1 MVSILIKAKSYFCN
15 GNSPKLCAFASLW
28 ETKIW
33 IMKNKFSFG
42 QDRLTASLALA
53 ICRGNIKGIIS
64 PESREKIK
72 ASSQAVE
79 KIVGKGE
86 PVYGINTGF
95 GPLCT
100 TMISPEQTKKLQ
112 ENLLKSHAVG
122 LGEPIPIEI
131 AKLML
136 VLKTHAL
143 AQGFSGI
150 QESTLDRIL
159 FYIENNIIPVVPKQG
174 SVGAS
179 GDLAPLSHLF
189 LPLIGL
195 GKVHFK
201 GEIISTAK
209 LFQQLDLEPIH
220 LGPKEGLALINGT
233 QFIAAFG
240 VMVVDRFYNI
250 LAHADITGAMMLE
263 GLLGSTKPF
272 SAELHKLRPYT
283 GNQHVAQSIM
293 NLLHESEIVH
303 SHATCA
309 RVQDPYSLRCMPQVH
324 GASRNAWLHLK
335 QMIETEINS
344 VTDNP
349 VVFDENH
356 TISGGNFHGQPIAM
370 PLDYA
375 CLAASEIGNISDRR
389 IYLSL
394 EGDTPGVPK
403 LLLKETGLNSGF
415 MIPQYSTAALASENK
430 GLCFPSSADSIPTSL
445 GQEDHVSMGSI
456 GARKALQVIENVEK
470 ILGVELFCAAQAVDF
485 HAPLKS
491 GKIMTALY
499 EHVRTKIHHV
509 TEDQIMYEDM
519 EIAIDIIRSGELL
532 TLAKEVAARE
542 GLELET
548 KWSEE
553 FDRY

>member
-1 MVSILIKAKSYFCN
+1 M
-15 GNSPKLCAFASLW
+15 
-28 ETKIW
+28 
-33 IMKNKFSFG
+33 MKTFQYG
-42 QDRLTASLALA
+42 QEQLTASIALGIA
-53 ICRGNIKGIIS
+53 RGEIEGILTK
-64 PESREKIK
+64 ETREKVRTS
-72 ASSQAVE
+72 AAAV
-79 KIVGKGE
+79 KQIVANGK

-100 TMISPEQTKKLQ
+100 TLISPDQTRKLQ

-122 LGEPIPIEI
+122 VGEPIPTEI
-131 AKLML
+131 SKLML
-136 VLKTHAL
+136 ILKIHAL
-143 AQGFSGI
+143 AKGFSGI
-150 QESTLDRIL
+150 QEDTLDRMIWH
-159 FYIENNIIPVVPKQG
+159 IEQDLIPVVPKQG

-189 LPLIGL
+189 IPLIGL
-195 GKVHFK
+195 GKVNYQGK
-201 GEIISTAK
+201 TLSAAEA
-209 LFQQLDLEPIH
+209 LQQHQLEAIH

-233 QFIAAFG
+233 QFMAAFG
-240 VMVVDRFYNI
+240 VKVLDRFYNI

-263 GLLGSTKPF
+263 GLLGSIKPF
-272 SAELHKLRPYT
+272 SAELHELRPYA
-283 GNQHVAQSIM
+283 GNQHVAQTIL
-293 NLLHESEIVH
+293 NLLHDSEIVH

-324 GASRNAWLHLK
+324 GASRNAWRHLK
-335 QMIETEINS
+335 QILEIEINS

-415 MIPQYSTAALASENK
+415 MIPQYTTAALASENK

-499 EHVRTKIHHV
+499 DYVRTKIKHI

-519 EIAIDIIRSGELL
+519 ETAIEMIRSGELL
-532 TLAKEVAARE
+532 TLAKEVAEKE

-548 KWSEE
+548 SWSGE

>member
-1 MVSILIKAKSYFCN
+1 MNNTFQ
-15 GNSPKLCAFASLW
+15 
-28 ETKIW
+28 
-33 IMKNKFSFG
+33 FG
-42 QDRLTASLALA
+42 QEHLTASISLG
-53 ICRGNIKGIIS
+53 IIGGEIKGVLTEETRKKVRNS
-64 PESREKIK
+64 
-72 ASSQAVE
+72 AAAVE
-79 KIVGKGE
+79 KIVANGK

-100 TMISPEQTKKLQ
+100 KLISPDQTQKLQ

-122 LGEPIPIEI
+122 VGEPIPIEI

-136 VLKTHAL
+136 VLKLHAL

-159 FYIENNIIPVVPKQG
+159 WHIENNIIPVVPKQG

-195 GKVHFK
+195 GKVHYQ
-201 GEIISTAK
+201 GEIIATSKAF
-209 LFQQLDLEPIH
+209 LLLDIEPIT

-240 VMVVDRFYNI
+240 VKVLERFHNI

-263 GLLGSTKPF
+263 GLLGSSKPF
-272 SAELHKLRPYT
+272 SPELHQLRPFA
-283 GNQHVAQSIM
+283 GNQHVAQSIL

-335 QMIETEINS
+335 QIVEIEINS

-394 EGDTPGVPK
+394 GGDTPGVPK

-415 MIPQYSTAALASENK
+415 MIPQYTTAALASENK

-499 EHVRTKIHHV
+499 EHVRTKIKHV

-519 EIAIDIIRSGELL
+519 ETAIDIIRSGELL

-553 FDRY
+553 FERY